1 MLKLCINN
9 LKSNMDRFIVE
20 KLYFR
25 LSDSG
30 NLKSNMDRFIG
41 SKAPPHILPHQQ
53 FKIQYG

>member
-30 NLKSNMDRFIG
+30 NLKSNMDRFIVFIFH
-41 SKAPPHILPHQQ
+41 KPLAYIN
-53 FKIQYG
+53 I